1 MPEAAG
7 GGGAQLRRSS
17 DRQDGRVDA
26 SRRDRG
32 GPAVAAG
39 PAGGGSRS
47 RRPPPSGERLLRCLP
62 PSWGL
67 VSLSRELCERVDRSL
82 PRRGALGSMGRPF
95 SVGFGACQSD
105 RQWLSVGFNP
115 STSVACQTRFKSST
129 AVPQPSLGLLRPPT
143 YHLKALD
150 ELYKSLAGRK
160 SRIRLGSPCG
170 GPQVAVRSVELA
182 GGCPTRSRR
191 RCRRSSWCPRGGA
204 RCGIRDT
211 VRPRD
216 CGGREGSAA
225 RSTSSWT

>member
-1 MPEAAG
+1 M
-7 GGGAQLRRSS
+7 RRW
-17 DRQDGRVDA
+17 GCKPATTCRVGEYI
-26 SRRDRG
+26 SRRWLRDEG
-32 GPAVAAG
+32 GPRQGAKRSVTPAVSRSLNPSSAVAG
-39 PAGGGSRS
+39 
-47 RRPPPSGERLLRCLP
+47 
-62 PSWGL
+62 
-67 VSLSRELCERVDRSL
+67 
-82 PRRGALGSMGRPF
+82 
-95 SVGFGACQSD
+95 
-105 RQWLSVGFNP
+105 
-115 STSVACQTRFKSST
+115 QTGFKSST

-150 ELYKSLAGRK
+150 ELYKSLAERK
-160 SRIRLGSPCG
+160 SRIRRGSPCG

-204 RCGIRDT
+204 RCGIRDP